1 MSNGRIS
8 VTGRTQGGDAF
19 EYSMNCEFSFE
30 SDGRR
35 LPPMCNSEAVPGGHE
50 GVQETDLGQP
60 REFT

>member
-1 MSNGRIS
+1 MSKGGIS
-8 VTGRTQGGDAF
+8 VTERTQGGDTS
-19 EYSMNCEFSFE
+19 EYNMNSQFAFE
-30 SDGRR
+30 SDGKR